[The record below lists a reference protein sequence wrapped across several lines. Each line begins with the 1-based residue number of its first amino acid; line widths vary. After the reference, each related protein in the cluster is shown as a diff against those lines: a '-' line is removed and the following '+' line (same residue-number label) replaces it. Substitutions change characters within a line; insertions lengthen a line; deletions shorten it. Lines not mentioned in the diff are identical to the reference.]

1 MKNIS
6 IYNAALF
13 FGFSEDEIAGAQAQ
27 YGFGY
32 ASLYTNEP
40 INIHSRMALLKK
52 EFTTEVEGPN
62 GEPKKVN
69 MKIK

>member
-13 FGFSEDEIAGAQAQ
+13 FGFRRMK

-32 ASLYTNEP
+32 ASLYTNDP

-52 EFTTEVEGPN
+52 EFTTEVEDQMGN
-62 GEPKKVN
+62 QRK
-69 MKIK
+69 